1 MRQPSTQT
9 VQRRKE
15 EQAEHFDH
23 QANKDE
29 DIVHECRAS
38 LSRRGGCRNKKHPK
52 YWLQAS
58 TTQVYYCVKEN
69 MYRYPHQQQ
78 SFYRLP
84 PSLTDLSIRRVP
96 TIQMLR
102 NRIPS
107 LRLVLCGSVVAED
120 GTITEEADDT
130 MGYYAIEAYV
140 HRRWFPVSGVYRS
153 KEEFSRIFERNQ
165 SHLRKLLQDM
175 WTFLV

>member
-1 MRQPSTQT
+1 MKTSFMSVVRLFRD
-9 VQRRKE
+9 VE
-15 EQAEHFDH
+15 DAE
-23 QANKDE
+23 
-29 DIVHECRAS
+29 I
-38 LSRRGGCRNKKHPK
+38 KKHPK